1 VIGRRTEGWVRS
13 LLLVLI
19 LSGIPMALLLLRSR
33 RRARPGWVPTGP
45 LRSTA
50 ILVKNPEARTSVSKG
65 DLVLMFPQQREGLAL
80 NPVAARCWELIDG
93 ACSLHLTAEM
103 IAREY
108 DVVLRT
114 AEDEVLRFAA
124 RLREGFYALEES
136 EWRLAHTHFNE
147 IFAGTTDEGITEI
160 RSGDSMVIHVATGAL
175 GPGGTLATPR
185 RPWPWESR
193 RRASRNAFARHE
205 EREASRREAM
215 AAFDTAW
222 DHSAAGRLD
231 AALAGFL
238 DAARLVPG
246 WANPHYQ
253 LGYVHLR
260 AGRHEMAVEE
270 FTLAERLS
278 PGYFMVREYL
288 HLARKL
294 AAGSIRFESF
304 LLFERAASTES
315 RDPDTVIALCRRAV
329 EISPEFAPAYLLIG
343 RACARKRDYESAL
356 WALRSAIVSDPDKA
370 TLCNA
375 LFARAS
381 VFQATGLAS
390 EAARELEKVIELDGS
405 TKATRSAMERL
416 ASSDSAH

>member
-1 VIGRRTEGWVRS
+1 MRS
-13 LLLVLI
+13 LLFVLI
-19 LSGIPMALLLLRSR
+19 LAGIPMAVLLLRSR
-33 RRARPGWVPTGP
+33 RRARPGRAPAGLLP
-45 LRSTA
+45 STA
-50 ILVKNPEARTSVSKG
+50 ILVKNPEARTSVTKG
-65 DLVLMFPQQREGLAL
+65 ELVLMFPQQREGLAL

-108 DVVLRT
+108 DVEPRM

-136 EWRLAHTHFNE
+136 EWRLAHTHFND
-147 IFAGTTDEGITEI
+147 IFAGTADKGITEI
-160 RSGDSMVIHVATGAL
+160 RRGDSMIIHVATGAL

-185 RPWPWESR
+185 RRWPWEYR
-193 RRASRNAFARHE
+193 RRAARSAFSRHE
-205 EREASRREAM
+205 DREASRLEAM

-222 DHSAAGRLD
+222 GHSAAGRLD

-238 DAARLVPG
+238 DAARLTPG

-294 AAGSIRFESF
+294 SSGSIRFESF
-304 LLFERAASTES
+304 LLFERAANTES
-315 RDPDTVIALCRRAV
+315 RDPETVIALCRRAV

-343 RACARKRDYESAL
+343 RACARKRDYERAL
-356 WALRSAIVSDPDKA
+356 WAFRRAIVSDPDKA

-390 EAARELEKVIELDGS
+390 EAVREFEKVIELDGS
-405 TKATRSAMERL
+405 TEATRSAMERL
-416 ASSDSAH
+416 ASSGSVH